1 MCQLLPICQAVPRQ
15 VSLYLVSQQ
24 HVPDL
29 NQILLGEDKA
39 HVSFNV
45 GQKPVNERHL
55 FRYWNRKQVGHT
67 SASFSSLS
75 ETLRPW

>member
-1 MCQLLPICQAVPRQ
+1 MAMHQLLPICQAVPRQ

-39 HVSFNV
+39 HIPFNV
-45 GQKPVNERHL
+45 GQKPVNESHL
-55 FRYWNRKQVGHT
+55 FRYK
-67 SASFSSLS
+67 
-75 ETLRPW
+75 

>member
-1 MCQLLPICQAVPRQ
+1 MRLLPIWQAVPRQ

-55 FRYWNRKQVGHT
+55 FRYCDNVVGQI
-67 SASFSSLS
+67 SAPFSCLS